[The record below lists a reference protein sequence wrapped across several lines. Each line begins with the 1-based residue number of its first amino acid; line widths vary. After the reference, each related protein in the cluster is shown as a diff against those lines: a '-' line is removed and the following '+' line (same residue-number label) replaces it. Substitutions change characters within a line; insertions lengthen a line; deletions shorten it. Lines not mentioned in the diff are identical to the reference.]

1 MVSFFNDSYVGFL
14 VLFALPPPE
23 EEDGP
28 GSGVG
33 DAPDGSS
40 GVEEG
45 PGVGE
50 DIVPGVFPAKF
61 STE

>member
-14 VLFALPPPE
+14 ALFALPPPEE

-40 GVEEG
+40 GVEDG
-45 PGVGE
+45 D
-50 DIVPGVFPAKF
+50 DIVSVSGKI
-61 STE
+61 

>member
-14 VLFALPPPE
+14 ALFALPPPE

-40 GVEEG
+40 GVEDG
-45 PGVGE
+45 D
-50 DIVPGVFPAKF
+50 DIVSVSGKI
-61 STE
+61 

>member
-1 MVSFFNDSYVGFL
+1 MVSFFKDSYVCFL
-14 VLFALPPPE
+14 ALFALPPPE

-40 GVEEG
+40 GGEEG
-45 PGVGE
+45 PGIG
-50 DIVPGVFPAKF
+50 DDMLAFPGKS